1 MQPQFAF
8 GPGIVLLAIGL
19 AMLVAVTIV
28 FVALVKAGKGGGVFV
43 VFVVFGLGALLL
55 AGLLL
60 PMIAYRRSAVQVQHG
75 EAASRMHELEMRHW
89 EIAPPIQ
96 VHPQLAPPQAAPPAP
111 AAQMEMQEVPAYMLP
126 AEVSTEAEVSA
137 DVASPSDESSS
148 SDESWGEKK
157 ESAPSATAEA
167 VTSTPRPEW
176 MKEALTPTRDFVERR
191 VIHIERYSTI
201 DELQTE
207 LPEQLRVAMT
217 EFMAKNID
225 YSAPDLV
232 KLPPGYVVDHGILA
246 DRWTEVIPEHEHS
259 LGRPMYSLHVLLQF
273 DKNVRNDLQLR
284 YEQAKVGYRLG
295 AFGVGG
301 GLLLSLL
308 ATLYGYLKLDTLTKG
323 FYTGRLRLAAGLTG
337 ASAATA
343 AAALMAEGVVRWI

>member
-1 MQPQFAF
+1 MQPQFTF
-8 GPGIVLLAIGL
+8 GPGIVLVAIGL

-28 FVALVKAGKGGGVFV
+28 FVSLIKAGKGGGALV
-43 VFVVFGLGALLL
+43 VFVLFGLGGLLL

-60 PMIAYRRSAVQVQHG
+60 PMLFYKRAAVQVQHA
-75 EAASRMHELEMRHW
+75 EAAERMHEMQMRQW
-89 EIAPPIQ
+89 DIAPQIQ
-96 VHPQLAPPQAAPPAP
+96 VHPELAPPQVAPPAP
-111 AAQMEMQEVPAYMLP
+111 VVPPHEERNPEVISDEEMSV
-126 AEVSTEAEVSA
+126 TA
-137 DVASPSDESSS
+137 DAASPSDQSSAS
-148 SDESWGEKK
+148 PEEFATDPKPVEAELT
-157 ESAPSATAEA
+157 SA
-167 VTSTPRPEW
+167 PRPEW

-191 VIHIERYSTI
+191 VVHIDRYSTI
-201 DELQTE
+201 DELQAE
-207 LPEQLRVAMT
+207 LPAHLRDAMN

-246 DRWTEVIPEHEHS
+246 DRWTEVSRDHEDS
-259 LGRPMYSLHVLLQF
+259 LGQPMYSLHVLLQF

-343 AAALMAEGVVRWI
+343 AAALVAEGVVRWI

>member
-1 MQPQFAF
+1 MLAQAGPPQFAF
-8 GPGIVLLAIGL
+8 SPVIMLAAIGL

-28 FVALVKAGKGGGVFV
+28 IVSLAKAGKGASVAV
-43 VFVVFGLGALLL
+43 ALVILLPAGLILL
-55 AGLLL
+55 GLLL
-60 PMIAYRRSAVQVQHG
+60 PMIAYRRAAVHVQHA
-75 EAASRMHELEMRHW
+75 EAAERMQEMQMQQW
-89 EIAPPIQ
+89 DIAPPIQ
-96 VHPQLAPPQAAPPAP
+96 VHPELAPPQVAPPAP
-111 AAQMEMQEVPAYMLP
+111 VVPPYEERNPEVISDEEMSV
-126 AEVSTEAEVSA
+126 TA
-137 DVASPSDESSS
+137 DAASPSDQSSAS
-148 SDESWGEKK
+148 PEEFAT
-157 ESAPSATAEA
+157 EPQPVAAELTSA
-167 VTSTPRPEW
+167 PRPEW

-201 DELQTE
+201 DELQAE
-207 LPEQLRVAMT
+207 LPAHLRDAMN
-217 EFMAKNID
+217 EFMAKNVD

-246 DRWTEVIPEHEHS
+246 DRWTEVHPAEEHS
-259 LGRPMYSLHVLLQF
+259 LGQPFYSLHVLLQF
-273 DKNVRNDLQLR
+273 DKNVRNDLQVR
-284 YEQAKVGYRLG
+284 YHQAKVGFRLG

>member
-1 MQPQFAF
+1 MLGQAMQPQFTIAPF
-8 GPGIVLLAIGL
+8 VVLLVIGAALFVAVAIVIMALAKSGKAAGVVALLFAVGMFFMLFFGL
-19 AMLVAVTIV
+19 AIPYVA
-28 FVALVKAGKGGGVFV
+28 ARRAG
-43 VFVVFGLGALLL
+43 
-55 AGLLL
+55 
-60 PMIAYRRSAVQVQHG
+60 PPQ
-75 EAASRMHELEMRHW
+75 
-89 EIAPPIQ
+89 IAPPVMVAPQQLQMREWPEPVVRREETIQ
-96 VHPQLAPPQAAPPAP
+96 LLPLHQESSPPPPVSPPHDAHAAAPEVTTEHD
-111 AAQMEMQEVPAYMLP
+111 MEIT
-126 AEVSTEAEVSA
+126 AEA
-137 DVASPSDESSS
+137 ASPSDESSAS
-148 SDESWGEKK
+148 PEEATP
-157 ESAPSATAEA
+157 APAELTAA
-167 VTSTPRPEW
+167 PRPEW

-207 LPEQLRVAMT
+207 LPAHLRDAMN

-246 DRWTEVIPEHEHS
+246 DRWTEVHSPDEHAS
-259 LGRPMYSLHVLLQF
+259 LGQTMYSLHVLLQF
-273 DKNVRNDLQLR
+273 DKNVRNDLQVR